1 MSDSTNDPNVN
12 ESTSTQ
18 GVTTEEVKVSGEA
31 VVTKVKELI
40 REGNIRR
47 ITIQNEAG
55 KTLLEIPL
63 TFGVVGALLA
73 PQLAALGAV
82 GALIANLSIKIERGQ
97 QDAETQET
105 GNQDAGDKDLRLTE
119 VANQEEFS

>member
-1 MSDSTNDPNVN
+1 MSDNTNDPMNDQNTVHQAG
-12 ESTSTQ
+12 TQ
-18 GVTTEEVKVSGEA
+18 EVTTEEVQVSGEA
-31 VVTKVKELI
+31 VVSKVKELI

-82 GALIANLSIKIERGQ
+82 GALIANLSIKIERG
-97 QDAETQET
+97 
-105 GNQDAGDKDLRLTE
+105 NQDQQLAE
-119 VANQEEFS
+119 MANGEEQV

>member
-1 MSDSTNDPNVN
+1 MSDTTNN
-12 ESTSTQ
+12 ENNQNDHTQ
-18 GVTTEEVKVSGEA
+18 NVTTEEVQVSGEA
-31 VVTKVKELI
+31 VVGKVKELI

-47 ITIQNEAG
+47 IAIKNEAG

-82 GALIANLSIKIERGQ
+82 GALIANLSIRVERESGERQ
-97 QDAETQET
+97 
-105 GNQDAGDKDLRLTE
+105 LTK
-119 VANQEEFS
+119 ALNQEEQV